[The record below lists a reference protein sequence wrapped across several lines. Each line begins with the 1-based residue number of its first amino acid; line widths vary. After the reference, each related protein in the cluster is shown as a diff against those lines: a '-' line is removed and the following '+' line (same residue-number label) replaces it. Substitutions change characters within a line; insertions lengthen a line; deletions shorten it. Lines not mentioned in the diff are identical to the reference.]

1 MTNQTIQ
8 DITEAVLD
16 ASSIMLEAEH
26 ITEATHSKSGHANFV
41 TEYDTRVQKELFDR
55 LGKILPEASFMG
67 EEESSWSYSDKGYQ
81 FIIDPIDGTTNFI
94 KKNHTSCIS
103 VGLLKDGE
111 PLLGMVY
118 NPYRDELFYAK
129 KGEGAYLNQK
139 PIRVSAEP
147 LENSILIFGTSPYYE
162 NLWKPAFD
170 TAWHYFQKT
179 LDLRRSGSAA
189 IDLCDIACGRAE
201 LFFELKLSPWD
212 YAAGSLLVTEAGG
225 HICGANLNAPQFA
238 RPQGIV
244 AYGSGITKDDLTFF
258 TTLNL

>member
-147 LENSILIFGTSPYYE
+147 LENSGNQLLTPPGTIS
-162 NLWKPAFD
+162 K
-170 TAWHYFQKT
+170 
-179 LDLRRSGSAA
+179 
-189 IDLCDIACGRAE
+189 
-201 LFFELKLSPWD
+201 KLSICAEAAPPLSISVTLP
-212 YAAGSLLVTEAGG
+212 AAGRNFSL
-225 HICGANLNAPQFA
+225 N
-238 RPQGIV
+238 
-244 AYGSGITKDDLTFF
+244 
-258 TTLNL
+258 